1 MSSTALL
8 SLDNLSV
15 WYTAGHPVLSGLSLD
30 LGEHEVVGLIGLNGA
45 GKTTFIKTVAGL
57 LPGYHLDK
65 AAWNG
70 YSFSFRDKSFKRSRY
85 IVFAEDR
92 SFQYFTFREYLAYVA
107 SSYGVPLP
115 REYLAYVA
123 ASYGVPLPDVSG
135 LVKGF
140 HFEDYTDVLLK
151 ELSTGNLKKAY
162 LITAFALRPKL
173 LLLDEP
179 VNGLDFQST
188 EFLYQL
194 MGGYKQYGTLLFSS
208 HILESICLTSDR
220 VLVLEHGRISRTF
233 TGEEIAAGNIRE
245 VLADDEHG

>member
-1 MSSTALL
+1 MDSKTLL
-8 SLDNLSV
+8 SLNNLSV
-15 WYTAGHPVLSGLSLD
+15 WYTADHPVLSDFSLN
-30 LGEHEVVGLIGLNGA
+30 LGANEVVGLIGLNGA

-57 LPGYHLDK
+57 LPGYHLDS
-65 AAWNG
+65 AAWDG
-70 YSFSFRDKSFKRSRY
+70 HSFSFRDKAFKRSRY

-107 SSYGVPLP
+107 
-115 REYLAYVA
+115 
-123 ASYGVPLPDVSG
+123 ASYGVPLPDVSE

-179 VNGLDFQST
+179 VNGLDFQGT

-194 MGGYKQYGTLLFSS
+194 LGGYKQYGTLLFSS

-220 VLVLEHGRISRTF
+220 VLVLEHGGISRTF
-233 TGEEIAAGNIRE
+233 TGAEIAAGNIRE
-245 VLADDEHG
+245 VLTDDENR

>member
-1 MSSTALL
+1 MDSSKPL
-8 SLDNLSV
+8 SLKNLSV
-15 WYTAGHPVLSGLSLD
+15 WYAADHPVLSDFSLD
-30 LGEHEVVGLIGLNGA
+30 LGTNEVVGLIGLNGA

-57 LPGYHLDK
+57 LPGYRLDS
-65 AAWNG
+65 AIWAG
-70 YSFSFRDKSFKRSRY
+70 HAFSFRDKDFKKNRY
-85 IVFAEDR
+85 IVFAENR
-92 SFQYFTFREYLAYVA
+92 SFQYFTFREYLAY
-107 SSYGVPLP
+107 
-115 REYLAYVA
+115 A
-123 ASYGVPLPDVSG
+123 ATSYGVPLPDVSE

-140 HFEDYTDVLLK
+140 HFEDYTNVLLK

-194 MGGYKQYGTLLFSS
+194 MGGYKEHGTLLFSS

-220 VLVLEHGRISRTF
+220 VLVLEHGSISQIF
-233 TGEEIAAGNIRE
+233 TGKEIAAGNIRE
-245 VLADDEHG
+245 VLAEYENR

>member
-1 MSSTALL
+1 MDSSILL
-8 SLDNLSV
+8 SLKNLSA
-15 WYTAGHPVLSGLSLD
+15 WYTANNPVLSGVSLE
-30 LGEHEVVGLIGLNGA
+30 LGTNEVVGLIGMNGA

-57 LPGYHLDK
+57 LRGFRLDSAVWEGK
-65 AAWNG
+65 
-70 YSFSFRDKSFKRSRY
+70 SLSFRDKDFKQSRY

-107 SSYGVPLP
+107 
-115 REYLAYVA
+115 
-123 ASYGVPLPDVSG
+123 ASYGASLSDAAELVS
-135 LVKGF
+135 GF

-194 MGGYKQYGTLLFSS
+194 MGGYKEHGTILFSS
-208 HILESICLTSDR
+208 HILESICLSSDR
-220 VLVLEHGRISRTF
+220 VLVLERGRINRTF
-233 TGEEIAAGNIRE
+233 TGKEITAGNIRE
-245 VLADDEHG
+245 VLTDYENR